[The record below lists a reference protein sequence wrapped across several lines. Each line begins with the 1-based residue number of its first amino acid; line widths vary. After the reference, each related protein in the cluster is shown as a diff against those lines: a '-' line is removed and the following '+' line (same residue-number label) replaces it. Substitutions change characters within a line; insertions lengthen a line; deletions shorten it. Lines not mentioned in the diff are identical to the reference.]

1 MLAPELQDLANEI
14 WYNYGNASS
23 IHQSGQRARRL
34 VNEAREIFSD
44 LLKCHEKNLVFSS
57 CATESIN
64 TILKSAFLPLNLKKN
79 HLIVSAVEH
88 SAVLEVA
95 KNLQSQGVELSV
107 LSVDAKGDLDLE
119 ELRSLIK
126 NETALIAVMYAN
138 NETGKIFPI
147 RQVGEIA
154 RELGIPF
161 LCDAV
166 QVAGKYLL
174 DLEQLPVD
182 FLVAS
187 AHKFHGPKGVGLLY
201 FHPEQQLKPLL
212 LGGRQERGYRAGT
225 ENTHGIYLAAKAFEI
240 AHKDLNGVGQLIGR
254 MRHFLYEGLL
264 EKIPDLKLT
273 LDLDSCLLNTLHFRV
288 PGISGESLLLNLD
301 MAGIEISVG
310 SACDSGSLEPS
321 HVLMAMGFNPQEAME
336 GLRFSLSR
344 YNTSAEIESSIEIIS
359 RIVEDLRNH

>member
-126 NETALIAVMYAN
+126 NETALIAV
-138 NETGKIFPI
+138 
-147 RQVGEIA
+147 R
-154 RELGIPF
+154 
-161 LCDAV
+161 
-166 QVAGKYLL
+166 
-174 DLEQLPVD
+174 
-182 FLVAS
+182 
-187 AHKFHGPKGVGLLY
+187 
-201 FHPEQQLKPLL
+201 
-212 LGGRQERGYRAGT
+212 
-225 ENTHGIYLAAKAFEI
+225 
-240 AHKDLNGVGQLIGR
+240 
-254 MRHFLYEGLL
+254 
-264 EKIPDLKLT
+264 
-273 LDLDSCLLNTLHFRV
+273 
-288 PGISGESLLLNLD
+288 
-301 MAGIEISVG
+301 
-310 SACDSGSLEPS
+310 
-321 HVLMAMGFNPQEAME
+321 
-336 GLRFSLSR
+336 
-344 YNTSAEIESSIEIIS
+344 
-359 RIVEDLRNH
+359 